1 MTPLEIFAILVLAG
15 AVIVL
20 FYYYLKEM
28 NRTGSAGF
36 DTLKSSATNM
46 GKGVSDAGSRVSGGI
61 SQQYSNQNVE
71 GEKSAEGESRMSGV
85 SEKVSGI
92 GESFKKSGVSEKVS
106 GVGESFKKSGVSEK
120 VSGMGAGLKGKVKEV
135 PISTDVLSGR
145 IDEFLNDQSDRL
157 IKDWELAT
165 KSDIGK
171 LEKKYSKVARDIDDV
186 ERRFNEYRGHA
197 NKKFEHIE
205 KRLNNL
211 EGEE

>member
-1 MTPLEIFAILVLAG
+1 MTALEIFAILVLAG

-46 GKGVSDAGSRVSGGI
+46 GKGVSDAGSRVSEGI
-61 SQQYSNQNVE
+61 SQQYSSRN
-71 GEKSAEGESRMSGV
+71 AEGEGRMSGV
-85 SEKVSGI
+85 SER
-92 GESFKKSGVSEKVS
+92 
-106 GVGESFKKSGVSEK
+106 
-120 VSGMGAGLKGKVKEV
+120 VSGMGEMLKGKVKEV

-145 IDEFLNDQSDRL
+145 IDEFLNDQSDQL

-165 KSDIGK
+165 KSDVGK
-171 LEKKYSKVARDIDDV
+171 LEKKYSKVARDIDDL

-205 KRLNNL
+205 QRLDTL
-211 EGEE
+211 EGKEETETSE

>member
-1 MTPLEIFAILVLAG
+1 
-15 AVIVL
+15 
-20 FYYYLKEM
+20 
-28 NRTGSAGF
+28 
-36 DTLKSSATNM
+36 
-46 GKGVSDAGSRVSGGI
+46 
-61 SQQYSNQNVE
+61 
-71 GEKSAEGESRMSGV
+71 MSGV

-120 VSGMGAGLKGKVKEV
+120 VSGMGGSLKGKVKGV
-135 PISTDVLSGR
+135 PISTDDLSGR

-171 LEKKYSKVARDIDDV
+171 LEKKYSKVARDIDEV

-205 KRLNNL
+205 QRLDNL